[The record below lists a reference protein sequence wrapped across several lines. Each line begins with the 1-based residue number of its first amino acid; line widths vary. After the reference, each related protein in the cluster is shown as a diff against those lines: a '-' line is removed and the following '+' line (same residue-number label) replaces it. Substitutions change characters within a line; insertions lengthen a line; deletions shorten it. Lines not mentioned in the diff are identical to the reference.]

1 MNPERIRI
9 LKPGKAKK
17 GPVVYWMS
25 RDQRTRDN
33 WALLFSRALALEEDV
48 PLIVLFCLTESF
60 SGAGRRPYEFMLKG
74 LLEVEEALASKGI
87 PFFFLRGEPE
97 KVIPVFVKKYGVS
110 ALLTDFS
117 PLRIK
122 MEWVKKIASKIELP
136 FYEVDAHNIVPCW
149 AASPKQEYAARTFRP
164 RLHTLLPAFLEEF
177 PKLEKQP
184 EGPAIL
190 VNEVEKGIKDSEPE
204 GDGLKSG
211 LKDSGIEALLPE
223 RIRDSSFSGDAL
235 FEAGHF
241 RPGEKAGR
249 KVLKTFLRERL
260 DSYRLFHG
268 DPTKAGLSDLSP
280 YLHFGQLSAQRV
292 ALEVE
297 KADVDEESK
306 EVFLEELVV
315 RRELSDNYCY
325 YNPDYD
331 NFNGFPAWAKQ
342 TLDTHRRDPRPY
354 LYTLEE
360 FEAAKTHDPLWNA
373 SQRELLEKGKMHG
386 YMRMYWAKKILEWS
400 RSPEQALEIAI
411 CLNDRYELDG
421 RDPNGYVGIAWS
433 IGGLHDRAWKEREVY
448 GKVRYMNYEGCRRK
462 FDVGAYIAKY
472 AGDS

>member
-1 MNPERIRI
+1 MNPERIRT

-17 GPVVYWMS
+17 GPVAYWMS

-33 WALLFSRALALEEDV
+33 WALLFSQALAREGDV
-48 PLIVLFCLTESF
+48 PLIVLFCLTDSF
-60 SGAGRRPYEFMLKG
+60 LGAGRRQYEFMLKG
-74 LLEVEEALASKGI
+74 LQEVEEALTSKGI
-87 PFFFLRGEPE
+87 PFFFLRGAPE
-97 KVIPVFVKKYGVS
+97 KVIPTFVKKYGVS
-110 ALLTDFS
+110 TLLTDFS

-122 MEWVKKIASKIELP
+122 KEWVEKTASKIDVP

-149 AASPKQEYAARTFRP
+149 LASPKQEYAARTFRP
-164 RLHTLLPAFLEEF
+164 KIHALLPFFLEEF
-177 PKLEKQP
+177 PKLEKQS
-184 EGPAIL
+184 EGLEIS
-190 VNEVEKGIKDSEPE
+190 EKVVGSESE
-204 GDGLKSG
+204 LFGLKVSS
-211 LKDSGIEALLPE
+211 LKGSDIEVLLPE
-223 RIRDSSFSGDAL
+223 RIQDSSFSGDAL

-260 DSYRLFHG
+260 DSYRLNSG
-268 DPTKAGLSDLSP
+268 NPTKAGLSDLSP
-280 YLHFGQLSAQRV
+280 YLHFGQLSVQQV
-292 ALEVE
+292 ALEV
-297 KADVDEESK
+297 KNADANEESK
-306 EVFLEELVV
+306 ETFLEELIV

-325 YNPDYD
+325 YSPDYD
-331 NFNGFPAWAKQ
+331 NFNGFPAWARQ
-342 TLDTHRRDPRPY
+342 SLDAHRQDPRPY
-354 LYTLEE
+354 LYSLEE

-373 SQRELLEKGKMHG
+373 SQRELLVRGKMHG

-400 RSPEQALEIAI
+400 ESPEQALKIAI

-462 FDVGAYIAKY
+462 FDVKAYIEKY
-472 AGDS
+472 SGP